1 MIDGI
6 LFSYHTIIMVNEKAS
21 FDRLMYL
28 LDQVVN
34 RMNSA
39 HSMPTDYDTGT
50 PLYRA
55 EIHTIQT
62 IGHHPGIN
70 LSDLAQ
76 LMNVTKGAASQTV
89 NKLTRKDLVRKA
101 RMSADNREVTLL
113 LTDLG
118 WKGYQSHE
126 NFHAQMYEMIRSYFG
141 KGFAPKLKNYIKAI
155 SELNEVID
163 IVEKHYRY

>member
-1 MIDGI
+1 MT
-6 LFSYHTIIMVNEKAS
+6 SEKAS

-34 RMNSA
+34 QMNSA
-39 HSMPTDYDTGT
+39 HSTPNDYGTGV

-55 EIHTIQT
+55 EIHTIQA
-62 IGHHPGIN
+62 IGQHPGIN
-70 LSDLAQ
+70 LSELAQ
-76 LMNVTKGAASQTV
+76 LMDITKGAASQTV
-89 NKLTRKDLVRKA
+89 NKLTGKDLVRKV
-101 RMSADNREVTLL
+101 RTSGDNREVTLL

-126 NFHAQMYEMIRSYFG
+126 KFHAQMYEMIRSYFG
-141 KGFAPKLKNYIKAI
+141 KGFTPKLKTYIRVM

-163 IVEKHYRY
+163 MVEQQHKP